1 MLHFMYFQR
10 ALFFSW
16 YCALGD
22 CTFCYMSTQKEGI
35 VDPKKARRR
44 FSSIFAEAV
53 IAKACDWKIEF
64 VSGGY
69 HSYTLDELVF
79 LVKGV
84 YEITGQKQWLNI
96 GSLSKVQ
103 LEKFIPYV
111 EGYAGTVE
119 CVNWELRK
127 QVCPSK
133 FMEPIIKG
141 FEACDE
147 LHLKKAMTLIVGLGE
162 TIEDFAELEQFVKTY
177 KIDRITFYALNPH
190 PATTFTESP
199 SKEYYAQWISK
210 TREAFP
216 DLDIVAGAWSDKI
229 EYYKEILQAGATDIT
244 KLPSI
249 RKFNSKELQFL
260 QADLKEFNFQSNITV
275 LPDVDWDALV
285 CELSTETF
293 SDELK
298 IEIIK
303 KLHTYLNQMKKNS

>member
-1 MLHFMYFQR
+1 MYFQR

-22 CTFCYMSTQKEGI
+22 CTFCYMSTQKEKI

-44 FSSIFAEAV
+44 FSSIFAESI
-53 IAKACDWKIEF
+53 IAKQCNWKIEF

-79 LVKGV
+79 LVKGI

-96 GSLSKVQ
+96 GSLSYIQ
-103 LEKFIPYV
+103 LKKFLPYV
-111 EGYAGTVE
+111 EGYAGTIE

-127 QVCPSK
+127 KVCPSK
-133 FMEPIIKG
+133 FVEPIIKA
-141 FEACDE
+141 FKACDE
-147 LHLKKAMTLIVGLGE
+147 LDIKKAMTLIVGLGE
-162 TIEDFAELEQFVKTY
+162 TIDDFKELEVFVKEHR
-177 KIDRITFYALNPH
+177 IDRITFYALNPH
-190 PATTFTESP
+190 PQTVFTSPP
-199 SKEYYAQWISK
+199 SKKYYAEWISK

-216 DLDIVAGAWSDKI
+216 DLDIVAGAWTDKI
-229 EYYKEILQAGATDIT
+229 EYYKDVMRAGATDIT

-260 QADLKEFNFQSNITV
+260 QKDLEEFDFKSNITV
-275 LPDVDWDALV
+275 LPDVDWEQEV
-285 CELSTETF
+285 NSLSSETF

-298 IEIIK
+298 VEIQK
-303 KLHTYLNQMKKNS
+303 KLQIYLKQMRKNQ